1 MDGAH
6 GCRECRRSWVQAQ
19 QAYFAR
25 YNSYVE
31 RFERVKTQ
39 LGKLQEQKEARMAKL
54 DALGGFMF
62 SLLERDEPL
71 TEFDDTLWLT
81 AVDTVL
87 VQRDG
92 RLTFRFYN
100 GSEIDG

>member
-1 MDGAH
+1 
-6 GCRECRRSWVQAQ
+6 
-19 QAYFAR
+19 
-25 YNSYVE
+25 
-31 RFERVKTQ
+31 
-39 LGKLQEQKEARMAKL
+39 
-54 DALGGFMF
+54 MF

-71 TEFDDTLWLT
+71 TEYDDTLWLT